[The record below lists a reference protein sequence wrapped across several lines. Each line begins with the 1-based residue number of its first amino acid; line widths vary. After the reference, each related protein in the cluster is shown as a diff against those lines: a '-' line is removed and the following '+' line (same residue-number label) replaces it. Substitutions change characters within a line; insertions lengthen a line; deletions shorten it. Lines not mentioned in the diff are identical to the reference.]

1 MSWFKSMQKYSM
13 KGINNME
20 QLTKDVDLELI
31 PKIIEKIVLDKIDR
45 MNPFEYCFC
54 VLITNKNQLFF
65 VNQQK
70 W

>member
-1 MSWFKSMQKYSM
+1 MSWFKTMQKYSM

-45 MNPFEYCFC
+45 TYLFEYCFC
-54 VLITNKNQLFF
+54 FNYK
-65 VNQQK
+65 
-70 W
+70 

>member
-1 MSWFKSMQKYSM
+1 MSWFKNMQKYSM

-45 MNPFEYCFC
+45 TYLFEYCFC
-54 VLITNKNQLFF
+54 FNYK
-65 VNQQK
+65 
-70 W
+70 

>member
-1 MSWFKSMQKYSM
+1 MSWFKNMQKYSM

-45 MNPFEYCFC
+45 TYLFECCFC
-54 VLITNKNQLFF
+54 INYK
-65 VNQQK
+65 
-70 W
+70 